1 MAMSHEDRIRSLERE
16 LRLANARIGKLA
28 GVVRELQ
35 DPRRR
40 ERDRGHTPSLV
51 PKHTGEHAEEHTE
64 EHTGVH
70 AEEHVEE
77 CAERRSPAVER
88 ARSRSPARGAASLPS
103 YAKIFFDGGSR
114 GNPGPCGAGYV
125 IYPCEGDW
133 QIATGRSPFEGS
145 LLVSSRETN
154 NYAEYAALIHA
165 LGHAYELGFSDVKIF
180 GDSRLVV
187 SQVRGEWRCGDK
199 LTAFCAE
206 ARRLCALFSSCE
218 LEHIPRSKNTVADSL
233 ANRAMDRAESTA

>member
-1 MAMSHEDRIRSLERE
+1 MAMSHEERIRSLERE
-16 LRLANARIGKLA
+16 LGLANARISMLA
-28 GVVRELQ
+28 GAVRELQ

-40 ERDRGHTPSLV
+40 ARDRGRAQSPV
-51 PKHTGEHAEEHTE
+51 PKRAEERIE
-64 EHTGVH
+64 ERI
-70 AEEHVEE
+70 EERG
-77 CAERRSPAVER
+77 ERQPSAVEN
-88 ARSRSPARGAASLPS
+88 ARSRSPARGAANLPS

-125 IYPCEGDW
+125 IYPCESDW
-133 QIATGRSPFEGS
+133 QIARGRSPFEGS
-145 LLVSSRETN
+145 LLVSNSETN
-154 NYAEYAALIHA
+154 NYAEYSALIHA

-180 GDSRLVV
+180 GDSRLVI